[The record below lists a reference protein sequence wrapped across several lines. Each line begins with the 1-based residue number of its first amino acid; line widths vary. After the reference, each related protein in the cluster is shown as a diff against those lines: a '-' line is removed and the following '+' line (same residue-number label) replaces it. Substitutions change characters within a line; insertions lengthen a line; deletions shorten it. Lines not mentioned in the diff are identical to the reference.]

1 MAFLQKG
8 SRQDAGVHVPSV
20 DACLAAL
27 VLILLSVGSM
37 PKCITVTLF
46 QIDMPAFSEGNRYLM
61 GLTMWCSSQ
70 GQPVGAYRGEHS
82 QQRLMPAGIGGC
94 RS

>member
-1 MAFLQKG
+1 MALLQKG

-27 VLILLSVGSM
+27 ILLSVGSM
-37 PKCITVTLF
+37 PKCITVTLV
-46 QIDMPAFSEGNRYLM
+46 QIDMPACSQGNRYLM

-94 RS
+94 SS

>member
-1 MAFLQKG
+1 MALLQKG
-8 SRQDAGVHVPSV
+8 SRQAAGVHVLSV
-20 DACLAAL
+20 DACLAA
-27 VLILLSVGSM
+27 LILLSVGSM

-61 GLTMWCSSQ
+61 GLTMWCRSQ
-70 GQPVGAYRGEHS
+70 GQPVGADRGEHS

-94 RS
+94 SS